1 MKGKARGASSK
12 AINAQAKESKNWEQE
27 FYSSISTI
35 TIINGRSSHEDSPG
49 PSAHPSGNDSPGP
62 QLTRITLSPRSVS
75 VPTPKESRRLTK
87 KGKTGC
93 QKSARELFNAA
104 VANKGNFK
112 FQSEFPISKSTCSN
126 ILDRVR
132 DTLCSSSLQ
141 VPRGHFTCTELK
153 KKGVVLLSRRA
164 LEKYFPILQCA
175 EKQWAADRFIQE
187 AVQTDR
193 KEKKRQEKAARLSGS
208 GHHDERQHQD
218 VIVELHDT
226 GETDG
231 IASKEGNADVT
242 VQDLEEEEMFSAGSQ
257 CPEDPEG
264 KRKNDG
270 ESKRSNEKDKEELT
284 GGILKNRKASRRGK
298 GRLGGCYKF
307 AE

>member
-62 QLTRITLSPRSVS
+62 ELTRIALSPRSLS
-75 VPTPKESRRLTK
+75 VPTPKKSRRLTK

-104 VANKGNFK
+104 VANKGDFK

-132 DTLCSSSLQ
+132 DTLHSSSLQ
-141 VPRGHFTCTELK
+141 VLRGHFTHTELK
-153 KKGVVLLSRRA
+153 KKGVFLSRRA
-164 LEKYFPILQCA
+164 LEKHFPILQCA
-175 EKQWAADRFIQE
+175 ENQWAADRFIQE
-187 AVQTDR
+187 AVQIASDR
-193 KEKKRQEKAARLSGS
+193 KEKKRQEKAARLSVS
-208 GHHDERQHQD
+208 GHLDERQHQD
-218 VIVELHDT
+218 VIVEPHDT

-231 IASKEGNADVT
+231 IASKEGNADVA
-242 VQDLEEEEMFSAGSQ
+242 VQHLEEEEMFSADSQ
-257 CPEDPEG
+257 CPEDSEG
-264 KRKNDG
+264 KGKNEG
-270 ESKRSNEKDKEELT
+270 ESKRSSERD
-284 GGILKNRKASRRGK
+284 
-298 GRLGGCYKF
+298 
-307 AE
+307 